1 MAKVYMVFMIEPE
14 DKAAMID
21 IATMDTRPGEKVII
35 SISYREAVRDYLEKR
50 SKELQDWRDKGVND
64 E

>member
-14 DKAAMID
+14 DKAAMEEL
-21 IATMDTRPGEKVII
+21 AKKDTLPGEKQNI
-35 SISYREAVRDYLEKR
+35 SLLYREAVRMYLKSRE
-50 SKELQDWRDKGVND
+50 D